1 MTDYL
6 AAHPELVAAIAVAVL
21 VHLRAAMPPAQAG
34 TAYGLLLTVWDLLA
48 GNYGRAKN
56 KDANG

>member
-1 MTDYL
+1 MAYL
-6 AAHPELVAAIAVAVL
+6 SAHPELVAAIVVAVL
-21 VHLRAAMPPAQAG
+21 VHLRAAMPPGKAG

-56 KDANG
+56 KDANNG

>member
-1 MTDYL
+1 MTQYL
-6 AAHPELVAAIAVAVL
+6 ASHPELVAAIVVASL
-21 VHLRAAMPPAQAG
+21 VHLRAAMPPGQPG